1 MQWNRWYAAK
11 SYLNSALWIVPLVAL
26 LLENV
31 VIRLVFVLHE
41 WLDWIPWFG
50 TTVTGAT
57 EALNTVE
64 TLTTAFIVFT
74 FGSLLI
80 VIQVASG
87 QLTPRLIATTLLR
100 NNVIRFT
107 VGLFTFSMMFA
118 VGTGARFDTEVP
130 KFAVTIAWVLGI
142 ASIAAFFFLIDYTAR
157 SLRPVSIVWRVGED
171 GIKVIEN
178 VYPEMSRTTQIGP
191 TPVSLDTNARTVNH
205 LGRSAIVLAVNLRSL
220 VGMAQRAGGLVELVP
235 RVGDFVATG
244 NPLFCLHGSAAKI
257 DDSKL
262 RAQVAFGPERTI
274 EQDSTFAVR
283 VIVDIAIKALSPA
296 INDPTTA
303 VVAIDQL
310 HRLLRLVGARH
321 LHDDVLHDLEGAPRL
336 IFRTPNWEDFV
347 ALTFSEIRLYG
358 ASNFQIARR
367 LRAMIENL
375 LEILPM
381 ARQSVLRG
389 ELTLLDRTLERLYPF
404 PEDLALASQPD
415 LQGLG
420 GAGRAD
426 SAALR

>member
-1 MQWNRWYAAK
+1 MQWNRWYVAK

-31 VIRLVFVLHE
+31 VIRLVFVLHS

-50 TTVTGAT
+50 TTVAGAT

-64 TLTTAFIVFT
+64 SLASAFIVFT

-100 NNVIRFT
+100 NNVIKFM
-107 VGLFTFSMMFA
+107 VGLFTFTMVFA

-130 KFAVTIAWVLGI
+130 RFAVTIAWVSGI

-157 SLRPVSIVWRVGED
+157 SLRPVSIVQRIGED
-171 GIKVIEN
+171 GIKVIQN
-178 VYPEMSRTTQIGP
+178 VYPEISGTTEIAL
-191 TPVSLDTNARTVNH
+191 TPVSVRANPRTVNH
-205 LGRSAIVLAVNLRSL
+205 LGRSAIVLAVNLKSL
-220 VGMAQRAGGLVELVP
+220 VGIARRAGGLVELVP
-235 RVGDFVATG
+235 RIGDFVATG
-244 NPLFCLHGSAAKI
+244 NPLFRLYGDAARI

-303 VVAIDQL
+303 VLAIDQL

-321 LHDDVLHDLEGAPRL
+321 LHDDLVHDSEGVPRL
-336 IFRTPNWEDFV
+336 MFRTPNWEDFV
-347 ALTFSEIRLYG
+347 TLTFREIRLYG
-358 ASNFQIARR
+358 AGNFQVARR
-367 LRAMIENL
+367 LRAMINNL
-375 LEILPM
+375 QEILPTS
-381 ARQSVLRG
+381 RQPALRG
-389 ELTLLDRTLERLYPF
+389 ELDLLNRALEGLYPF
-404 PEDLALASQPD
+404 TEDLALARQPD

-420 GAGRAD
+420 GAGT
-426 SAALR
+426 

>member
-1 MQWNRWYAAK
+1 MQWNRWYVAK
-11 SYLNSALWIVPLVAL
+11 SYLNSALWIVPLVTL

-31 VIRLVFVLHE
+31 VIRLVFVLHN

-50 TTVTGAT
+50 STVTGAT

-64 TLTTAFIVFT
+64 ALTTAFIVFT

-80 VIQVASG
+80 VVQVASG

-107 VGLFTFSMMFA
+107 VGLFTFTMMFA
-118 VGTGARFDTEVP
+118 VGTAARFDTEVP
-130 KFAVTIAWVLGI
+130 RFAVTIAWVLGI

-157 SLRPVSIVWRVGED
+157 SLRPVSIVGQIAGN
-171 GIKVIEN
+171 GIKVIES
-178 VYPEMSRTTQIGP
+178 VYPEMTRTEQIPP
-191 TPVSLDTNARTVNH
+191 TPVSIDANARAVNH
-205 LGRSAIVLAVNLRSL
+205 LGRSAIILAVNLKSL
-220 VGMAQRAGGLVELVP
+220 VGIAQRAGGLVELVP

-244 NPLFCLHGSAAKI
+244 DPLFRLHGSAARI
-257 DDSKL
+257 DDGKL
-262 RAQVAFGPERTI
+262 RAQVAFGPERAI

-303 VVAIDQL
+303 VLAIDQL

-321 LHDDVLHDLEGAPRL
+321 LHDDVLHDSAGVPRL
-336 IFRTPNWEDFV
+336 IFRTPNWEDFTT
-347 ALTFSEIRLYG
+347 LTFSEIRLYG
-358 ASNFQIARR
+358 AGNFQIARR
-367 LRAMIENL
+367 LRAMIMNL
-375 LEILPM
+375 QEVLPI
-381 ARQSVLRG
+381 ARQHALRG
-389 ELTLLDRTLERLYPF
+389 ESELLNRALERHYPF
-404 PEDLALASQPD
+404 TEDLALARQPD

-420 GAGRAD
+420 GAGR
-426 SAALR
+426 

>member
-1 MQWNRWYAAK
+1 MQWNRWYVAK
-11 SYLNSALWIVPLVAL
+11 SYLYSALWIVPLVAL

-31 VIRLVFVLHE
+31 VIRLVFVLHS

-50 TTVTGAT
+50 TTVAGAT

-64 TLTTAFIVFT
+64 SLASAFIVFT

-100 NNVIRFT
+100 NNVIRFM
-107 VGLFTFSMMFA
+107 VGLFTFTMMFA

-130 KFAVTIAWVLGI
+130 RFAVTIAWVLGI

-157 SLRPVSIVWRVGED
+157 SLRPVSIVQRIGED

-178 VYPEMSRTTQIGP
+178 VYPEISGTTEIAP
-191 TPVSLDTNARTVNH
+191 TQGSVNANARTVDH
-205 LGRSAIVLAVNLRSL
+205 LGRSAIVLAVNLELL
-220 VGMAQRAGGLVELVP
+220 VGIARRAGGLVEFVP

-244 NPLFCLHGSAAKI
+244 NPLFRLYGDAARI

-274 EQDSTFAVR
+274 EQDLTFAVR

-303 VVAIDQL
+303 VLAIDQL
-310 HRLLRLVGARH
+310 HRLLHLVGARH
-321 LHDDVLHDLEGAPRL
+321 LHDDLVHDLEGVPRL

-347 ALTFSEIRLYG
+347 TLTFREIRLYG
-358 ASNFQIARR
+358 AGNSQVARR
-367 LRAMIENL
+367 LRAMINNL
-375 LEILPM
+375 QEILP
-381 ARQSVLRG
+381 ASRQPALQG
-389 ELTLLDRTLERLYPF
+389 ELDLLNWVLEGLYPF
-404 PEDLALASQPD
+404 AEDLALARQPD

-420 GAGRAD
+420 GAGT
-426 SAALR
+426 

>member
-1 MQWNRWYAAK
+1 MQWNRWYAAR

-31 VIRLVFVLHE
+31 VIRVVFVLHQ

-157 SLRPVSIVWRVGED
+157 SLRPVSIVWRIGED

-178 VYPEMSRTTQIGP
+178 VYPEMSGTTQIAP
-191 TPVSLDTNARTVNH
+191 TPVSVDANARTVSH
-205 LGRSAIVLAVNLRSL
+205 LGRSAIVLAVNLKSL
-220 VGMAQRAGGLVELVP
+220 VLIAQRTNGLVELVP

-244 NPLFCLHGSAAKI
+244 SPLFRLHGGAARI

-303 VVAIDQL
+303 VLAIDQL
-310 HRLLRLVGARH
+310 NRILRLVGARH
-321 LHDDVLHDLEGAPRL
+321 LHDDVQHDSEGVPRL

-358 ASNFQIARR
+358 AGNFQIARR
-367 LRAMIENL
+367 LQAMIKNL
-375 LEILPM
+375 LEILPVG
-381 ARQSVLRG
+381 RQPALQK
-389 ELTLLDRTLERLYPF
+389 ELELLNRTLEGLYPF
-404 PEDLALASQPD
+404 PEDLALARQPD

-420 GAGRAD
+420 GAGR
-426 SAALR
+426 

>member
-1 MQWNRWYAAK
+1 MQWNRWYVAK

-31 VIRLVFVLHE
+31 VIRLVFVLHS

-50 TTVTGAT
+50 TTVAGAT

-64 TLTTAFIVFT
+64 SLASAFIVFT

-87 QLTPRLIATTLLR
+87 QLTPRLIATILLR
-100 NNVIRFT
+100 NNVIRFM
-107 VGLFTFSMMFA
+107 VGLFTFTMMFA

-130 KFAVTIAWVLGI
+130 RFAVTIAWVLGI

-157 SLRPVSIVWRVGED
+157 SLRSVSIVQRIGED

-178 VYPEMSRTTQIGP
+178 VYPELSGTTEIAP
-191 TPVSLDTNARTVNH
+191 TPVSVNANARTINH
-205 LGRSAIVLAVNLRSL
+205 LGRSAIVLAVNLKSL
-220 VGMAQRAGGLVELVP
+220 VGIARRAGGLVEFVP

-244 NPLFCLHGSAAKI
+244 NPLFRLYGDAARI

-303 VVAIDQL
+303 VLAIDQL

-321 LHDDVLHDLEGAPRL
+321 LHDDLVHDSEGVPRL
-336 IFRTPNWEDFV
+336 MFRTPNWEDFV
-347 ALTFSEIRLYG
+347 TLTFREIRLYG
-358 ASNFQIARR
+358 AGNFQVARR
-367 LRAMIENL
+367 LRAMINNL
-375 LEILPM
+375 QEILPTS
-381 ARQSVLRG
+381 RQPALRG
-389 ELTLLDRTLERLYPF
+389 ELDLLNRALEGLYPF
-404 PEDLALASQPD
+404 TEDLALARQPD

-420 GAGRAD
+420 GAGT
-426 SAALR
+426 

>member
-1 MQWNRWYAAK
+1 MQWNRWYVAK

-31 VIRLVFVLHE
+31 VIRLVFVLHS

-50 TTVTGAT
+50 TTVAGAT

-64 TLTTAFIVFT
+64 SLASAFIVFT

-87 QLTPRLIATTLLR
+87 QLTPRLIATILLR
-100 NNVIRFT
+100 NNVIRFM
-107 VGLFTFSMMFA
+107 VGLFTFTMMFA

-130 KFAVTIAWVLGI
+130 RFAVTIAWVLGI

-157 SLRPVSIVWRVGED
+157 SLRPVSIVQRIGED

-178 VYPEMSRTTQIGP
+178 VYPELSGTTESAP
-191 TPVSLDTNARTVNH
+191 TPVSVNANARTINH
-205 LGRSAIVLAVNLRSL
+205 LGRSAIALAVNLKSL
-220 VGMAQRAGGLVELVP
+220 VGIARRAGGLVEFVP

-244 NPLFCLHGSAAKI
+244 NPLFRLYGDAARI

-262 RAQVAFGPERTI
+262 RSHVAFGPERTI

-303 VVAIDQL
+303 VLAIDQL

-321 LHDDVLHDLEGAPRL
+321 LHDDLVRDSEGVPRL
-336 IFRTPNWEDFV
+336 MFRTPNWEDFV
-347 ALTFSEIRLYG
+347 TLTFREIRLYG
-358 ASNFQIARR
+358 AGNFQVARR
-367 LRAMIENL
+367 LRAMINNL
-375 LEILPM
+375 QETLPTS
-381 ARQSVLRG
+381 RQPALRG
-389 ELTLLDRTLERLYPF
+389 ELDLLNRALEGLYPF
-404 PEDLALASQPD
+404 TEDLALARQPD

-420 GAGRAD
+420 GAGT
-426 SAALR
+426 

>member
-1 MQWNRWYAAK
+1 MQWNRWYVAK

-31 VIRLVFVLHE
+31 VIRLVFVLHN

-50 TTVTGAT
+50 STVTGAT

-80 VIQVASG
+80 VVQVASG

-100 NNVIRFT
+100 NNIIRFT
-107 VGLFTFSMMFA
+107 VGLFTFTMMFA

-157 SLRPVSIVWRVGED
+157 SLRPVSIVGRIAGN
-171 GIKVIEN
+171 GIKVIES
-178 VYPEMSRTTQIGP
+178 VYPEMTRTKQIPP
-191 TPVSLDTNARTVNH
+191 TPVSIDANARAVNH
-205 LGRSAIVLAVNLRSL
+205 LGRSAIVLAVNLKSL
-220 VGMAQRAGGLVELVP
+220 VGIAQRAGGLVELVP

-244 NPLFCLHGSAAKI
+244 DPLFRLHGSAARI

-274 EQDSTFAVR
+274 EQDSTFAIR

-303 VVAIDQL
+303 VIAIDQL
-310 HRLLRLVGARH
+310 HRLLHSVGWRH
-321 LHDDVLHDLEGAPRL
+321 LGGATILDATGQPRL
-336 IFRTPNWEDFV
+336 ILRTPGWEDFV
-347 ALTFSEIRLYG
+347 QLSCSEIRYYG
-358 ASNFQIARR
+358 ATNFQIARK
-367 LRAMIENL
+367 LQAI
-375 LEILPM
+375 
-381 ARQSVLRG
+381 
-389 ELTLLDRTLERLYPF
+389 LLDLMHELPQYRAPV
-404 PEDLALASQPD
+404 
-415 LQGLG
+415 LQ
-420 GAGRAD
+420 
-426 SAALR
+426 

>member
-1 MQWNRWYAAK
+1 MQWNRWYVAK

-31 VIRLVFVLHE
+31 VIRLVFVLHS

-50 TTVTGAT
+50 TTVAGAT

-64 TLTTAFIVFT
+64 SLASAFIVFT

-100 NNVIRFT
+100 NNVIRFM
-107 VGLFTFSMMFA
+107 VGLFTFTMMFA

-130 KFAVTIAWVLGI
+130 RFAVTIAWVLGI

-157 SLRPVSIVWRVGED
+157 SLRPVSIVQRIGED

-178 VYPEMSRTTQIGP
+178 VYPEISGTTEIAP
-191 TPVSLDTNARTVNH
+191 TPVSVNANARTVNH
-205 LGRSAIVLAVNLRSL
+205 LGRSAIVLAVNLKSL
-220 VGMAQRAGGLVELVP
+220 VGIARRAGGLVELVP

-244 NPLFCLHGSAAKI
+244 NPLFRLYGDAARI

-274 EQDSTFAVR
+274 EQDLTFAVR

-303 VVAIDQL
+303 VLAIDQL

-321 LHDDVLHDLEGAPRL
+321 LHDDLVHDSEGVPRL
-336 IFRTPNWEDFV
+336 MFRTPNWEDFV
-347 ALTFSEIRLYG
+347 TLTFREIRLYG
-358 ASNFQIARR
+358 AGNFQVARR
-367 LRAMIENL
+367 LRAMINNL
-375 LEILPM
+375 QEILPTS
-381 ARQSVLRG
+381 RQPALRG
-389 ELTLLDRTLERLYPF
+389 ELDLLNRALEGLYPF
-404 PEDLALASQPD
+404 TEDLALARQPD

-420 GAGRAD
+420 GAGT
-426 SAALR
+426 

>member
-1 MQWNRWYAAK
+1 MQWNRWYVAK

-31 VIRLVFVLHE
+31 VIRLVFVLHS

-50 TTVTGAT
+50 TTVAGAT

-64 TLTTAFIVFT
+64 SLASAFIVFT

-87 QLTPRLIATTLLR
+87 QLTPRLIATILLR
-100 NNVIRFT
+100 NNVIRFM
-107 VGLFTFSMMFA
+107 VGLFTFTMMFA

-130 KFAVTIAWVLGI
+130 RFAVTIAWVLGI

-157 SLRPVSIVWRVGED
+157 SLRPVSIVQRIGED

-178 VYPEMSRTTQIGP
+178 VYPELSGTTESAP
-191 TPVSLDTNARTVNH
+191 TPVSVNANARTINH
-205 LGRSAIVLAVNLRSL
+205 LGRSAIVLAVNLKSL
-220 VGMAQRAGGLVELVP
+220 VGIARRAGGLVEFVP

-244 NPLFCLHGSAAKI
+244 NPLFRLYGDAARI

-262 RAQVAFGPERTI
+262 RSHVAFGPERTI

-303 VVAIDQL
+303 VLAIDQL

-321 LHDDVLHDLEGAPRL
+321 LHDDLVHDSEGVPRL
-336 IFRTPNWEDFV
+336 MFRTPNWEDFV
-347 ALTFSEIRLYG
+347 TLTFREIRLYG
-358 ASNFQIARR
+358 AGNFQVARR
-367 LRAMIENL
+367 LRAMINNL
-375 LEILPM
+375 QETLPTS
-381 ARQSVLRG
+381 RQPALRG
-389 ELTLLDRTLERLYPF
+389 ELDLLN
-404 PEDLALASQPD
+404 
-415 LQGLG
+415 
-420 GAGRAD
+420 RA
-426 SAALR
+426 A

>member
-1 MQWNRWYAAK
+1 MQWNRWYVAK
-11 SYLNSALWIVPLVAL
+11 SYLYSALWIVPLVAL

-31 VIRLVFVLHE
+31 VIRLVFVLHS

-50 TTVTGAT
+50 TTVAGAT

-64 TLTTAFIVFT
+64 SLASAFIVFT

-100 NNVIRFT
+100 NNVIRFM
-107 VGLFTFSMMFA
+107 VGLFTFTMMFA

-130 KFAVTIAWVLGI
+130 RFAVTIAWVLGI

-157 SLRPVSIVWRVGED
+157 SLRPVSIVQRIGED

-178 VYPEMSRTTQIGP
+178 VYPEISGTTEIAP
-191 TPVSLDTNARTVNH
+191 TQGSVNANARTVDH
-205 LGRSAIVLAVNLRSL
+205 LGRSAIVLAVNLELL
-220 VGMAQRAGGLVELVP
+220 VGIARRAGGLVEFVP

-244 NPLFCLHGSAAKI
+244 NPLFRLYGDAARI

-274 EQDSTFAVR
+274 EQDLTFAVR

-303 VVAIDQL
+303 VLAIDQL
-310 HRLLRLVGARH
+310 HRLLHLVGARH
-321 LHDDVLHDLEGAPRL
+321 LHDDLVHDLEGVPRL

-347 ALTFSEIRLYG
+347 TLTFREIRLYG
-358 ASNFQIARR
+358 AGNFQVARR
-367 LRAMIENL
+367 LRAMINNL
-375 LEILPM
+375 QEILP
-381 ARQSVLRG
+381 ASRQPALQG
-389 ELTLLDRTLERLYPF
+389 ELDLLNRVLEGLYPF
-404 PEDLALASQPD
+404 AEDLALARQPD

-420 GAGRAD
+420 GAGT
-426 SAALR
+426 

>member
-1 MQWNRWYAAK
+1 MQWNRWYVAK

-31 VIRLVFVLHE
+31 VIRLVFVLHS

-50 TTVTGAT
+50 TTVAGAT

-64 TLTTAFIVFT
+64 SLASAFIVFT

-87 QLTPRLIATTLLR
+87 QLTPRLIATILLR
-100 NNVIRFT
+100 NNVIRFM
-107 VGLFTFSMMFA
+107 VGLFTFTMMFA

-130 KFAVTIAWVLGI
+130 RFAVTIAWVLGI

-157 SLRPVSIVWRVGED
+157 SLRPVSIVQRIGED

-178 VYPEMSRTTQIGP
+178 VYPELSGTTESAP
-191 TPVSLDTNARTVNH
+191 TPVSVNANARTINH
-205 LGRSAIVLAVNLRSL
+205 LGRSAIVLAVNLKSL
-220 VGMAQRAGGLVELVP
+220 VGIARRAGGLVEFVP

-244 NPLFCLHGSAAKI
+244 NPLFRLYGDAARI

-262 RAQVAFGPERTI
+262 RSHVAFGPERTI
-274 EQDSTFAVR
+274 EQDLTFAVR

-303 VVAIDQL
+303 VLAIDQL

-321 LHDDVLHDLEGAPRL
+321 LHDDLVHDSEGVPRL
-336 IFRTPNWEDFV
+336 MFRTPNWEDFV
-347 ALTFSEIRLYG
+347 TLTFREIRLYG
-358 ASNFQIARR
+358 AGNFQVARR
-367 LRAMIENL
+367 LRAMINNL
-375 LEILPM
+375 QETLPTS
-381 ARQSVLRG
+381 RQPALRG
-389 ELTLLDRTLERLYPF
+389 ELDLLNRAVEGLYPF
-404 PEDLALASQPD
+404 TEDLALARQPD

-420 GAGRAD
+420 GAGT
-426 SAALR
+426 

>member
-1 MQWNRWYAAK
+1 MQWNRWYVAK
-11 SYLNSALWIVPLVAL
+11 SYLYSALWIVPLVAL

-31 VIRLVFVLHE
+31 VIRLVFVLHS

-50 TTVTGAT
+50 TTVAGAT

-64 TLTTAFIVFT
+64 SLASAFIVFT

-100 NNVIRFT
+100 NNVIRFM
-107 VGLFTFSMMFA
+107 VGLFTFTMMFA

-130 KFAVTIAWVLGI
+130 RFAVTIAWVLGI

-157 SLRPVSIVWRVGED
+157 SLRPVSIVQRIGED

-178 VYPEMSRTTQIGP
+178 VYPEISGTTEIAP
-191 TPVSLDTNARTVNH
+191 TQGSVNANARTVDH
-205 LGRSAIVLAVNLRSL
+205 LGRSAIVLAVNLESL
-220 VGMAQRAGGLVELVP
+220 VGIARRAGGLVEFVP

-244 NPLFCLHGSAAKI
+244 NPLFRLYGDAARI

-303 VVAIDQL
+303 VLAIDQL
-310 HRLLRLVGARH
+310 HRLLHLVGARH
-321 LHDDVLHDLEGAPRL
+321 LHDDLVHDLEGVPRL

-347 ALTFSEIRLYG
+347 TLTFREIRLYG
-358 ASNFQIARR
+358 AGNSQVARR
-367 LRAMIENL
+367 LRAMINNL
-375 LEILPM
+375 QEILP
-381 ARQSVLRG
+381 ASRQPALQG
-389 ELTLLDRTLERLYPF
+389 ELDLLNRVLEGLYPF
-404 PEDLALASQPD
+404 AEDLALARQPD

-420 GAGRAD
+420 GAGT
-426 SAALR
+426 

>member
-1 MQWNRWYAAK
+1 MQWNRWYVAK

-31 VIRLVFVLHE
+31 VIRLVFVLHS

-50 TTVTGAT
+50 TTVAGAT

-64 TLTTAFIVFT
+64 SLASAFIVFT

-87 QLTPRLIATTLLR
+87 QLTPRLIATILLR
-100 NNVIRFT
+100 NNVIRFM
-107 VGLFTFSMMFA
+107 VGLFTFTMMFA

-130 KFAVTIAWVLGI
+130 RFAVTIAWVLGI

-157 SLRPVSIVWRVGED
+157 SLRPVSIVQRIGED

-178 VYPEMSRTTQIGP
+178 VYPELSGTTESAP
-191 TPVSLDTNARTVNH
+191 TPVSVNANARTINH
-205 LGRSAIVLAVNLRSL
+205 LGRSAIALAVNLKSL
-220 VGMAQRAGGLVELVP
+220 VGIARRAGGLVEFVP

-244 NPLFCLHGSAAKI
+244 NPLFRLYGDAARI

-262 RAQVAFGPERTI
+262 RSHVAFGPERTI

-303 VVAIDQL
+303 VLAIDQL

-321 LHDDVLHDLEGAPRL
+321 LHDDLVHDSEGVPRL
-336 IFRTPNWEDFV
+336 MFRTPNWEDFV
-347 ALTFSEIRLYG
+347 TLTFREIRLYG
-358 ASNFQIARR
+358 AGNFQVARR
-367 LRAMIENL
+367 LRAMINNL
-375 LEILPM
+375 QEILPTS
-381 ARQSVLRG
+381 RQPALRG
-389 ELTLLDRTLERLYPF
+389 ELDLLNRALEGLYPF
-404 PEDLALASQPD
+404 TEDLALARQPD

-420 GAGRAD
+420 GAGT
-426 SAALR
+426 

>member
-1 MQWNRWYAAK
+1 MQWNRWYVAK
-11 SYLNSALWIVPLVAL
+11 SYLYSALWIVPLVAL

-31 VIRLVFVLHE
+31 VIRLVFVLHS

-50 TTVTGAT
+50 TTVAGAT

-64 TLTTAFIVFT
+64 SLASAFIVFT

-100 NNVIRFT
+100 NNVIRFM
-107 VGLFTFSMMFA
+107 VGLFTFTMMFA

-130 KFAVTIAWVLGI
+130 RFAVTIAWVLGI

-157 SLRPVSIVWRVGED
+157 SLRPVSIVQRIGED

-178 VYPEMSRTTQIGP
+178 VYPEISGTTEIAP
-191 TPVSLDTNARTVNH
+191 TQGSVNANARTVDH
-205 LGRSAIVLAVNLRSL
+205 LGRSAIVLAVNLESL
-220 VGMAQRAGGLVELVP
+220 VGIARRAGGLVEFVP

-244 NPLFCLHGSAAKI
+244 NPLFRLYGDAARI

-303 VVAIDQL
+303 VLAIDQL
-310 HRLLRLVGARH
+310 HRLLHLVGARH
-321 LHDDVLHDLEGAPRL
+321 LHDDLVHDLEGVPRL

-347 ALTFSEIRLYG
+347 TLTFREIRLYG
-358 ASNFQIARR
+358 AGNFQVARR
-367 LRAMIENL
+367 LRAMINNL
-375 LEILPM
+375 QEILP
-381 ARQSVLRG
+381 ASRQPALQG
-389 ELTLLDRTLERLYPF
+389 ELDLLNRVLEGLYPF
-404 PEDLALASQPD
+404 AEDLALARQPD

-420 GAGRAD
+420 GAGT
-426 SAALR
+426 